1 MARKAE
7 RDHTCLKISVAQVSL
22 PFPRLASIHGYRGSL
37 SSSSGAQGSVKKEW
51 LMLVWL
57 LQQANQQAL
66 GWLCIG

>member
-22 PFPRLASIHGYRGSL
+22 PFPRHGYRGSL
-37 SSSSGAQGSVKKEW
+37 SSSSGAQGSVKKER

-66 GWLCIG
+66 GWLCIGI

>member
-22 PFPRLASIHGYRGSL
+22 PFPRHGYRGSL
-37 SSSSGAQGSVKKEW
+37 SSSSGAQGSVKER